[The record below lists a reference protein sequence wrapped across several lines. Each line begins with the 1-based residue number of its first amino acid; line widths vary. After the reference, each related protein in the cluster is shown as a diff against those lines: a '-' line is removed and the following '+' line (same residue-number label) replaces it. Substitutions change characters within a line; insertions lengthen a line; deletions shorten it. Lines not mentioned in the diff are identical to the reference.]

1 MKPTTIASLQKCKQ
15 DKKRFA
21 TITAYDYSFA
31 KLFADEGINVML
43 VGDSLGMTV
52 QGHDSTLP
60 VTVADIAYHTAAV
73 RRGAPNCLLLADL
86 PFMAYATPEQAFE
99 NAATVMRAGANMVK
113 IEGGEWLV
121 ETVQMLTER
130 AVPVCGHL
138 GLTPQSV
145 NIFGGYKVQGRGD
158 EAGDRL
164 LSDALA
170 LEAAGAQLL
179 VLECVPV
186 ELAKRITEALAIPV
200 IGIGAGN
207 VTDGQI
213 LVMHDAFG
221 ITGGH
226 IPKFAKNFLAETG
239 DIRAAVRQYM
249 AEVESGVYPGEEHS
263 FPLRSDVV
271 LIIETLPLLRQQIRR
286 LRMEG
291 KRVALVPT
299 MGNLHDGHMKLVDE
313 AKARAD
319 VVVVSIFVNPM
330 QFDRPEDLARYPRTL
345 QEDCEKLNKR
355 KVDLVFAP
363 SVKEIYPN
371 GTETHTYVDVPGLS
385 TMLEGAS
392 RPGHFRGVSTI
403 VSKLFN
409 LVQPDI
415 ACFGEKD
422 FQQLALIRKMVADMG
437 FDIEIVGVPIMRA
450 KDGLALSSRNGYL
463 TAEQRKIA
471 PGLYKVLSSI
481 ADKLQAGERDL
492 DEIIAIAG
500 QELNEK
506 GFRSDD
512 IQIRDADTLLEISE
526 NSKRAVI
533 LVAAWLGDARLIDN
547 KLVELA

>member
-1 MKPTTIASLQKCKQ
+1 M
-15 DKKRFA
+15 
-21 TITAYDYSFA
+21 
-31 KLFADEGINVML
+31 
-43 VGDSLGMTV
+43 
-52 QGHDSTLP
+52 
-60 VTVADIAYHTAAV
+60 
-73 RRGAPNCLLLADL
+73 
-86 PFMAYATPEQAFE
+86 
-99 NAATVMRAGANMVK
+99 
-113 IEGGEWLV
+113 
-121 ETVQMLTER
+121 
-130 AVPVCGHL
+130 
-138 GLTPQSV
+138 
-145 NIFGGYKVQGRGD
+145 
-158 EAGDRL
+158 
-164 LSDALA
+164 
-170 LEAAGAQLL
+170 
-179 VLECVPV
+179 
-186 ELAKRITEALAIPV
+186 
-200 IGIGAGN
+200 
-207 VTDGQI
+207 
-213 LVMHDAFG
+213 
-221 ITGGH
+221 
-226 IPKFAKNFLAETG
+226 
-239 DIRAAVRQYM
+239 
-249 AEVESGVYPGEEHS
+249 
-263 FPLRSDVV
+263 
-271 LIIETLPLLRQQIRR
+271 LIIEPLPLLRQQIRR

-437 FDIEIVGVPIMRA
+437 FDIEIIGVPIMRA

-506 GFRSDD
+506 GFRADD
-512 IQIRDADTLLEISE
+512 IQIRDADTLQEVSE

-547 KLVELA
+547 KIVELA

>member
-1 MKPTTIASLQKCKQ
+1 M
-15 DKKRFA
+15 
-21 TITAYDYSFA
+21 
-31 KLFADEGINVML
+31 
-43 VGDSLGMTV
+43 
-52 QGHDSTLP
+52 
-60 VTVADIAYHTAAV
+60 
-73 RRGAPNCLLLADL
+73 
-86 PFMAYATPEQAFE
+86 
-99 NAATVMRAGANMVK
+99 
-113 IEGGEWLV
+113 
-121 ETVQMLTER
+121 
-130 AVPVCGHL
+130 
-138 GLTPQSV
+138 
-145 NIFGGYKVQGRGD
+145 
-158 EAGDRL
+158 
-164 LSDALA
+164 
-170 LEAAGAQLL
+170 
-179 VLECVPV
+179 
-186 ELAKRITEALAIPV
+186 
-200 IGIGAGN
+200 
-207 VTDGQI
+207 
-213 LVMHDAFG
+213 
-221 ITGGH
+221 
-226 IPKFAKNFLAETG
+226 
-239 DIRAAVRQYM
+239 
-249 AEVESGVYPGEEHS
+249 
-263 FPLRSDVV
+263 
-271 LIIETLPLLRQQIRR
+271 LIIENLPLLRQQILR

-463 TAEQRKIA
+463 TAEQRRIA

-492 DEIIAIAG
+492 DEIITIAG

-506 GFRSDD
+506 GFRADD
-512 IQIRDADTLLEISE
+512 IQIRDADTLLEVSE
-526 NSKRAVI
+526 TSKRAVI

-547 KLVELA
+547 KMVELA

>member
-1 MKPTTIASLQKCKQ
+1 M
-15 DKKRFA
+15 
-21 TITAYDYSFA
+21 
-31 KLFADEGINVML
+31 
-43 VGDSLGMTV
+43 
-52 QGHDSTLP
+52 
-60 VTVADIAYHTAAV
+60 
-73 RRGAPNCLLLADL
+73 
-86 PFMAYATPEQAFE
+86 
-99 NAATVMRAGANMVK
+99 
-113 IEGGEWLV
+113 
-121 ETVQMLTER
+121 
-130 AVPVCGHL
+130 
-138 GLTPQSV
+138 
-145 NIFGGYKVQGRGD
+145 
-158 EAGDRL
+158 
-164 LSDALA
+164 
-170 LEAAGAQLL
+170 
-179 VLECVPV
+179 
-186 ELAKRITEALAIPV
+186 
-200 IGIGAGN
+200 
-207 VTDGQI
+207 
-213 LVMHDAFG
+213 
-221 ITGGH
+221 
-226 IPKFAKNFLAETG
+226 
-239 DIRAAVRQYM
+239 
-249 AEVESGVYPGEEHS
+249 
-263 FPLRSDVV
+263 

-437 FDIEIVGVPIMRA
+437 FDVEIVGVPIMRA
-450 KDGLALSSRNGYL
+450 KDGLALSSRNSYL

-506 GFRSDD
+506 GFRADD
-512 IQIRDADTLLEISE
+512 IQIRDADTLLEVSE

-547 KLVELA
+547 KIVELV

>member
-1 MKPTTIASLQKCKQ
+1 M
-15 DKKRFA
+15 
-21 TITAYDYSFA
+21 
-31 KLFADEGINVML
+31 
-43 VGDSLGMTV
+43 
-52 QGHDSTLP
+52 
-60 VTVADIAYHTAAV
+60 
-73 RRGAPNCLLLADL
+73 
-86 PFMAYATPEQAFE
+86 
-99 NAATVMRAGANMVK
+99 
-113 IEGGEWLV
+113 
-121 ETVQMLTER
+121 
-130 AVPVCGHL
+130 
-138 GLTPQSV
+138 
-145 NIFGGYKVQGRGD
+145 
-158 EAGDRL
+158 
-164 LSDALA
+164 
-170 LEAAGAQLL
+170 
-179 VLECVPV
+179 
-186 ELAKRITEALAIPV
+186 
-200 IGIGAGN
+200 
-207 VTDGQI
+207 
-213 LVMHDAFG
+213 
-221 ITGGH
+221 
-226 IPKFAKNFLAETG
+226 
-239 DIRAAVRQYM
+239 
-249 AEVESGVYPGEEHS
+249 
-263 FPLRSDVV
+263 

-492 DEIIAIAG
+492 DEIITIAG

-506 GFRSDD
+506 GFRADD
-512 IQIRDADTLLEISE
+512 IQIRDADTLLEVSE
-526 NSKRAVI
+526 TNKRAVI

-547 KLVELA
+547 KMVELA

>member
-1 MKPTTIASLQKCKQ
+1 M
-15 DKKRFA
+15 
-21 TITAYDYSFA
+21 
-31 KLFADEGINVML
+31 
-43 VGDSLGMTV
+43 
-52 QGHDSTLP
+52 
-60 VTVADIAYHTAAV
+60 
-73 RRGAPNCLLLADL
+73 
-86 PFMAYATPEQAFE
+86 
-99 NAATVMRAGANMVK
+99 
-113 IEGGEWLV
+113 
-121 ETVQMLTER
+121 
-130 AVPVCGHL
+130 
-138 GLTPQSV
+138 
-145 NIFGGYKVQGRGD
+145 
-158 EAGDRL
+158 
-164 LSDALA
+164 
-170 LEAAGAQLL
+170 
-179 VLECVPV
+179 
-186 ELAKRITEALAIPV
+186 
-200 IGIGAGN
+200 
-207 VTDGQI
+207 
-213 LVMHDAFG
+213 
-221 ITGGH
+221 
-226 IPKFAKNFLAETG
+226 
-239 DIRAAVRQYM
+239 
-249 AEVESGVYPGEEHS
+249 
-263 FPLRSDVV
+263 

-409 LVQPDI
+409 LAQPDI

-492 DEIIAIAG
+492 DEIITIAG

-506 GFRSDD
+506 GFRADD
-512 IQIRDADTLLEISE
+512 IQIRDADTLLEVSE

-547 KLVELA
+547 KIVELV

>member
-1 MKPTTIASLQKCKQ
+1 M
-15 DKKRFA
+15 
-21 TITAYDYSFA
+21 
-31 KLFADEGINVML
+31 
-43 VGDSLGMTV
+43 
-52 QGHDSTLP
+52 
-60 VTVADIAYHTAAV
+60 
-73 RRGAPNCLLLADL
+73 
-86 PFMAYATPEQAFE
+86 
-99 NAATVMRAGANMVK
+99 
-113 IEGGEWLV
+113 
-121 ETVQMLTER
+121 
-130 AVPVCGHL
+130 
-138 GLTPQSV
+138 
-145 NIFGGYKVQGRGD
+145 
-158 EAGDRL
+158 
-164 LSDALA
+164 
-170 LEAAGAQLL
+170 
-179 VLECVPV
+179 
-186 ELAKRITEALAIPV
+186 
-200 IGIGAGN
+200 
-207 VTDGQI
+207 
-213 LVMHDAFG
+213 
-221 ITGGH
+221 
-226 IPKFAKNFLAETG
+226 
-239 DIRAAVRQYM
+239 
-249 AEVESGVYPGEEHS
+249 
-263 FPLRSDVV
+263 

-330 QFDRPEDLARYPRTL
+330 QFDRPEDLVRYPRTL

-512 IQIRDADTLLEISE
+512 IQIRDADTLLEVSE

>member
-1 MKPTTIASLQKCKQ
+1 M
-15 DKKRFA
+15 
-21 TITAYDYSFA
+21 
-31 KLFADEGINVML
+31 
-43 VGDSLGMTV
+43 
-52 QGHDSTLP
+52 
-60 VTVADIAYHTAAV
+60 
-73 RRGAPNCLLLADL
+73 
-86 PFMAYATPEQAFE
+86 
-99 NAATVMRAGANMVK
+99 
-113 IEGGEWLV
+113 
-121 ETVQMLTER
+121 
-130 AVPVCGHL
+130 
-138 GLTPQSV
+138 
-145 NIFGGYKVQGRGD
+145 
-158 EAGDRL
+158 
-164 LSDALA
+164 
-170 LEAAGAQLL
+170 
-179 VLECVPV
+179 
-186 ELAKRITEALAIPV
+186 
-200 IGIGAGN
+200 
-207 VTDGQI
+207 
-213 LVMHDAFG
+213 
-221 ITGGH
+221 
-226 IPKFAKNFLAETG
+226 
-239 DIRAAVRQYM
+239 
-249 AEVESGVYPGEEHS
+249 
-263 FPLRSDVV
+263 

-291 KRVALVPT
+291 KRVALLPT

-492 DEIIAIAG
+492 DEIITIAG

-506 GFRSDD
+506 GFRADD
-512 IQIRDADTLLEISE
+512 IQIRDADTLLEVSE
-526 NSKRAVI
+526 TSKRAVI

-547 KLVELA
+547 KMVELA

>member
-1 MKPTTIASLQKCKQ
+1 M
-15 DKKRFA
+15 
-21 TITAYDYSFA
+21 
-31 KLFADEGINVML
+31 
-43 VGDSLGMTV
+43 
-52 QGHDSTLP
+52 
-60 VTVADIAYHTAAV
+60 
-73 RRGAPNCLLLADL
+73 
-86 PFMAYATPEQAFE
+86 
-99 NAATVMRAGANMVK
+99 
-113 IEGGEWLV
+113 
-121 ETVQMLTER
+121 
-130 AVPVCGHL
+130 
-138 GLTPQSV
+138 
-145 NIFGGYKVQGRGD
+145 
-158 EAGDRL
+158 
-164 LSDALA
+164 
-170 LEAAGAQLL
+170 
-179 VLECVPV
+179 
-186 ELAKRITEALAIPV
+186 
-200 IGIGAGN
+200 
-207 VTDGQI
+207 
-213 LVMHDAFG
+213 
-221 ITGGH
+221 
-226 IPKFAKNFLAETG
+226 
-239 DIRAAVRQYM
+239 
-249 AEVESGVYPGEEHS
+249 
-263 FPLRSDVV
+263 

-371 GTETHTYVDVPGLS
+371 GTETHTYVDVPSLS

-506 GFRSDD
+506 GFRADD
-512 IQIRDADTLLEISE
+512 IQIRDADTLLEVSE
-526 NSKRAVI
+526 TSKRAVI

-547 KLVELA
+547 KIVELA

>member
-1 MKPTTIASLQKCKQ
+1 M
-15 DKKRFA
+15 
-21 TITAYDYSFA
+21 
-31 KLFADEGINVML
+31 
-43 VGDSLGMTV
+43 
-52 QGHDSTLP
+52 
-60 VTVADIAYHTAAV
+60 
-73 RRGAPNCLLLADL
+73 
-86 PFMAYATPEQAFE
+86 
-99 NAATVMRAGANMVK
+99 
-113 IEGGEWLV
+113 
-121 ETVQMLTER
+121 
-130 AVPVCGHL
+130 
-138 GLTPQSV
+138 
-145 NIFGGYKVQGRGD
+145 
-158 EAGDRL
+158 
-164 LSDALA
+164 
-170 LEAAGAQLL
+170 
-179 VLECVPV
+179 
-186 ELAKRITEALAIPV
+186 
-200 IGIGAGN
+200 
-207 VTDGQI
+207 
-213 LVMHDAFG
+213 
-221 ITGGH
+221 
-226 IPKFAKNFLAETG
+226 
-239 DIRAAVRQYM
+239 
-249 AEVESGVYPGEEHS
+249 
-263 FPLRSDVV
+263 

-415 ACFGEKD
+415 ACFGERD

-506 GFRSDD
+506 GFRADD
-512 IQIRDADTLLEISE
+512 IQIRDADTLLEVSE

>member
-1 MKPTTIASLQKCKQ
+1 M
-15 DKKRFA
+15 
-21 TITAYDYSFA
+21 
-31 KLFADEGINVML
+31 
-43 VGDSLGMTV
+43 
-52 QGHDSTLP
+52 
-60 VTVADIAYHTAAV
+60 
-73 RRGAPNCLLLADL
+73 
-86 PFMAYATPEQAFE
+86 
-99 NAATVMRAGANMVK
+99 
-113 IEGGEWLV
+113 
-121 ETVQMLTER
+121 
-130 AVPVCGHL
+130 
-138 GLTPQSV
+138 
-145 NIFGGYKVQGRGD
+145 
-158 EAGDRL
+158 
-164 LSDALA
+164 
-170 LEAAGAQLL
+170 
-179 VLECVPV
+179 
-186 ELAKRITEALAIPV
+186 
-200 IGIGAGN
+200 
-207 VTDGQI
+207 
-213 LVMHDAFG
+213 
-221 ITGGH
+221 
-226 IPKFAKNFLAETG
+226 
-239 DIRAAVRQYM
+239 
-249 AEVESGVYPGEEHS
+249 
-263 FPLRSDVV
+263 

-392 RPGHFRGVSTI
+392 RPVHFRGVSTI

-492 DEIIAIAG
+492 DEIITIAG

-506 GFRSDD
+506 GFRADD
-512 IQIRDADTLLEISE
+512 IQIRDADTLLEVSE
-526 NSKRAVI
+526 TSKRAVI

-547 KLVELA
+547 KMVELA

>member
-1 MKPTTIASLQKCKQ
+1 M
-15 DKKRFA
+15 
-21 TITAYDYSFA
+21 
-31 KLFADEGINVML
+31 
-43 VGDSLGMTV
+43 
-52 QGHDSTLP
+52 
-60 VTVADIAYHTAAV
+60 
-73 RRGAPNCLLLADL
+73 
-86 PFMAYATPEQAFE
+86 
-99 NAATVMRAGANMVK
+99 
-113 IEGGEWLV
+113 
-121 ETVQMLTER
+121 
-130 AVPVCGHL
+130 
-138 GLTPQSV
+138 
-145 NIFGGYKVQGRGD
+145 
-158 EAGDRL
+158 
-164 LSDALA
+164 
-170 LEAAGAQLL
+170 
-179 VLECVPV
+179 
-186 ELAKRITEALAIPV
+186 
-200 IGIGAGN
+200 
-207 VTDGQI
+207 
-213 LVMHDAFG
+213 
-221 ITGGH
+221 
-226 IPKFAKNFLAETG
+226 
-239 DIRAAVRQYM
+239 
-249 AEVESGVYPGEEHS
+249 
-263 FPLRSDVV
+263 

-481 ADKLQAGERDL
+481 TDKLQAGERDL
-492 DEIIAIAG
+492 DEIITIAG

-506 GFRSDD
+506 GFRADD
-512 IQIRDADTLLEISE
+512 IQIRDADTLLEVSE

-547 KLVELA
+547 KIVELV

>member
-1 MKPTTIASLQKCKQ
+1 M
-15 DKKRFA
+15 
-21 TITAYDYSFA
+21 
-31 KLFADEGINVML
+31 
-43 VGDSLGMTV
+43 
-52 QGHDSTLP
+52 
-60 VTVADIAYHTAAV
+60 
-73 RRGAPNCLLLADL
+73 
-86 PFMAYATPEQAFE
+86 
-99 NAATVMRAGANMVK
+99 
-113 IEGGEWLV
+113 
-121 ETVQMLTER
+121 
-130 AVPVCGHL
+130 
-138 GLTPQSV
+138 
-145 NIFGGYKVQGRGD
+145 
-158 EAGDRL
+158 
-164 LSDALA
+164 
-170 LEAAGAQLL
+170 
-179 VLECVPV
+179 
-186 ELAKRITEALAIPV
+186 
-200 IGIGAGN
+200 
-207 VTDGQI
+207 
-213 LVMHDAFG
+213 
-221 ITGGH
+221 
-226 IPKFAKNFLAETG
+226 
-239 DIRAAVRQYM
+239 
-249 AEVESGVYPGEEHS
+249 
-263 FPLRSDVV
+263 

-355 KVDLVFAP
+355 KMDLVFAP

-506 GFRSDD
+506 GFRADD
-512 IQIRDADTLLEISE
+512 IQIRDADTLLEVSE
-526 NSKRAVI
+526 TSKRAVI

-547 KLVELA
+547 KMVELA

>member
-1 MKPTTIASLQKCKQ
+1 M
-15 DKKRFA
+15 
-21 TITAYDYSFA
+21 
-31 KLFADEGINVML
+31 
-43 VGDSLGMTV
+43 
-52 QGHDSTLP
+52 
-60 VTVADIAYHTAAV
+60 
-73 RRGAPNCLLLADL
+73 
-86 PFMAYATPEQAFE
+86 
-99 NAATVMRAGANMVK
+99 
-113 IEGGEWLV
+113 
-121 ETVQMLTER
+121 
-130 AVPVCGHL
+130 
-138 GLTPQSV
+138 
-145 NIFGGYKVQGRGD
+145 
-158 EAGDRL
+158 
-164 LSDALA
+164 
-170 LEAAGAQLL
+170 
-179 VLECVPV
+179 
-186 ELAKRITEALAIPV
+186 
-200 IGIGAGN
+200 
-207 VTDGQI
+207 
-213 LVMHDAFG
+213 
-221 ITGGH
+221 
-226 IPKFAKNFLAETG
+226 
-239 DIRAAVRQYM
+239 
-249 AEVESGVYPGEEHS
+249 
-263 FPLRSDVV
+263 

-415 ACFGEKD
+415 VCFGEKD

-547 KLVELA
+547 KMVELA

>member
-1 MKPTTIASLQKCKQ
+1 M
-15 DKKRFA
+15 
-21 TITAYDYSFA
+21 
-31 KLFADEGINVML
+31 
-43 VGDSLGMTV
+43 
-52 QGHDSTLP
+52 
-60 VTVADIAYHTAAV
+60 
-73 RRGAPNCLLLADL
+73 
-86 PFMAYATPEQAFE
+86 
-99 NAATVMRAGANMVK
+99 
-113 IEGGEWLV
+113 
-121 ETVQMLTER
+121 
-130 AVPVCGHL
+130 
-138 GLTPQSV
+138 
-145 NIFGGYKVQGRGD
+145 
-158 EAGDRL
+158 
-164 LSDALA
+164 
-170 LEAAGAQLL
+170 
-179 VLECVPV
+179 
-186 ELAKRITEALAIPV
+186 
-200 IGIGAGN
+200 
-207 VTDGQI
+207 
-213 LVMHDAFG
+213 
-221 ITGGH
+221 
-226 IPKFAKNFLAETG
+226 
-239 DIRAAVRQYM
+239 
-249 AEVESGVYPGEEHS
+249 
-263 FPLRSDVV
+263 

-345 QEDCEKLNKR
+345 QEDCEKLNNR

-492 DEIIAIAG
+492 DEIITIAG

-506 GFRSDD
+506 GFRADD
-512 IQIRDADTLLEISE
+512 IQIRDADTLLEVSE
-526 NSKRAVI
+526 TSKRAVI

-547 KLVELA
+547 KMVELA

>member
-1 MKPTTIASLQKCKQ
+1 M
-15 DKKRFA
+15 
-21 TITAYDYSFA
+21 
-31 KLFADEGINVML
+31 
-43 VGDSLGMTV
+43 
-52 QGHDSTLP
+52 
-60 VTVADIAYHTAAV
+60 
-73 RRGAPNCLLLADL
+73 
-86 PFMAYATPEQAFE
+86 
-99 NAATVMRAGANMVK
+99 
-113 IEGGEWLV
+113 
-121 ETVQMLTER
+121 
-130 AVPVCGHL
+130 
-138 GLTPQSV
+138 
-145 NIFGGYKVQGRGD
+145 
-158 EAGDRL
+158 
-164 LSDALA
+164 
-170 LEAAGAQLL
+170 
-179 VLECVPV
+179 
-186 ELAKRITEALAIPV
+186 
-200 IGIGAGN
+200 
-207 VTDGQI
+207 
-213 LVMHDAFG
+213 
-221 ITGGH
+221 
-226 IPKFAKNFLAETG
+226 
-239 DIRAAVRQYM
+239 
-249 AEVESGVYPGEEHS
+249 
-263 FPLRSDVV
+263 
-271 LIIETLPLLRQQIRR
+271 LIIEPLPLLRQQIRR

-506 GFRSDD
+506 GFRADD
-512 IQIRDADTLLEISE
+512 IQIRDADTLLEVTE
-526 NSKRAVI
+526 KSKRAVI
-533 LVAAWLGDARLIDN
+533 LIAAWLGDARLIDN
-547 KLVELA
+547 KMVELA

>member
-1 MKPTTIASLQKCKQ
+1 M
-15 DKKRFA
+15 
-21 TITAYDYSFA
+21 
-31 KLFADEGINVML
+31 
-43 VGDSLGMTV
+43 
-52 QGHDSTLP
+52 
-60 VTVADIAYHTAAV
+60 
-73 RRGAPNCLLLADL
+73 
-86 PFMAYATPEQAFE
+86 
-99 NAATVMRAGANMVK
+99 
-113 IEGGEWLV
+113 
-121 ETVQMLTER
+121 
-130 AVPVCGHL
+130 
-138 GLTPQSV
+138 
-145 NIFGGYKVQGRGD
+145 
-158 EAGDRL
+158 
-164 LSDALA
+164 
-170 LEAAGAQLL
+170 
-179 VLECVPV
+179 
-186 ELAKRITEALAIPV
+186 
-200 IGIGAGN
+200 
-207 VTDGQI
+207 
-213 LVMHDAFG
+213 
-221 ITGGH
+221 
-226 IPKFAKNFLAETG
+226 
-239 DIRAAVRQYM
+239 
-249 AEVESGVYPGEEHS
+249 
-263 FPLRSDVV
+263 

-385 TMLEGAS
+385 TILEGAS

-512 IQIRDADTLLEISE
+512 IQIRDADTLLEVSE

>member
-1 MKPTTIASLQKCKQ
+1 M
-15 DKKRFA
+15 
-21 TITAYDYSFA
+21 
-31 KLFADEGINVML
+31 
-43 VGDSLGMTV
+43 
-52 QGHDSTLP
+52 
-60 VTVADIAYHTAAV
+60 
-73 RRGAPNCLLLADL
+73 
-86 PFMAYATPEQAFE
+86 
-99 NAATVMRAGANMVK
+99 
-113 IEGGEWLV
+113 
-121 ETVQMLTER
+121 
-130 AVPVCGHL
+130 
-138 GLTPQSV
+138 
-145 NIFGGYKVQGRGD
+145 
-158 EAGDRL
+158 
-164 LSDALA
+164 
-170 LEAAGAQLL
+170 
-179 VLECVPV
+179 
-186 ELAKRITEALAIPV
+186 
-200 IGIGAGN
+200 
-207 VTDGQI
+207 
-213 LVMHDAFG
+213 
-221 ITGGH
+221 
-226 IPKFAKNFLAETG
+226 
-239 DIRAAVRQYM
+239 
-249 AEVESGVYPGEEHS
+249 
-263 FPLRSDVV
+263 

-363 SVKEIYPN
+363 SVKEIYLN

-492 DEIIAIAG
+492 DEIITIAG

-506 GFRSDD
+506 GFRADD
-512 IQIRDADTLLEISE
+512 IQIRDADTLLEVSE

-547 KLVELA
+547 KIVELV

>member
-1 MKPTTIASLQKCKQ
+1 M
-15 DKKRFA
+15 
-21 TITAYDYSFA
+21 
-31 KLFADEGINVML
+31 
-43 VGDSLGMTV
+43 
-52 QGHDSTLP
+52 
-60 VTVADIAYHTAAV
+60 
-73 RRGAPNCLLLADL
+73 
-86 PFMAYATPEQAFE
+86 
-99 NAATVMRAGANMVK
+99 
-113 IEGGEWLV
+113 
-121 ETVQMLTER
+121 
-130 AVPVCGHL
+130 
-138 GLTPQSV
+138 
-145 NIFGGYKVQGRGD
+145 
-158 EAGDRL
+158 
-164 LSDALA
+164 
-170 LEAAGAQLL
+170 
-179 VLECVPV
+179 
-186 ELAKRITEALAIPV
+186 
-200 IGIGAGN
+200 
-207 VTDGQI
+207 
-213 LVMHDAFG
+213 
-221 ITGGH
+221 
-226 IPKFAKNFLAETG
+226 
-239 DIRAAVRQYM
+239 
-249 AEVESGVYPGEEHS
+249 
-263 FPLRSDVV
+263 

-437 FDIEIVGVPIMRA
+437 FDIEIIGVPIMRA

-471 PGLYKVLSSI
+471 PALYKVLSSI
-481 ADKLQAGERDL
+481 ADKLQVGERDL

-506 GFRSDD
+506 GFRADD
-512 IQIRDADTLLEISE
+512 IQIRDADTLLEVSE

>member
-1 MKPTTIASLQKCKQ
+1 M
-15 DKKRFA
+15 
-21 TITAYDYSFA
+21 
-31 KLFADEGINVML
+31 
-43 VGDSLGMTV
+43 
-52 QGHDSTLP
+52 
-60 VTVADIAYHTAAV
+60 
-73 RRGAPNCLLLADL
+73 
-86 PFMAYATPEQAFE
+86 
-99 NAATVMRAGANMVK
+99 
-113 IEGGEWLV
+113 
-121 ETVQMLTER
+121 
-130 AVPVCGHL
+130 
-138 GLTPQSV
+138 
-145 NIFGGYKVQGRGD
+145 
-158 EAGDRL
+158 
-164 LSDALA
+164 
-170 LEAAGAQLL
+170 
-179 VLECVPV
+179 
-186 ELAKRITEALAIPV
+186 
-200 IGIGAGN
+200 
-207 VTDGQI
+207 
-213 LVMHDAFG
+213 
-221 ITGGH
+221 
-226 IPKFAKNFLAETG
+226 
-239 DIRAAVRQYM
+239 
-249 AEVESGVYPGEEHS
+249 
-263 FPLRSDVV
+263 

-291 KRVALVPT
+291 KHVALVPT

-492 DEIIAIAG
+492 DEIITIAG

-506 GFRSDD
+506 GFRADD
-512 IQIRDADTLLEISE
+512 IQIRDADTLLEVSE

-547 KLVELA
+547 KIVELV